1 MAYNNR
7 NNKTVN
13 RLVPYF
19 LHPEFISTLK
29 MIIPDKILRLTS
41 ILPSSSNFNILL
53 LNSFD
58 NKANSADCV
67 SSCPRTAGSSLVSWN
82 VVLSSWFLAWSASSN
97 CDKMPSILQMSTHQP
112 DSTASVYQ
120 DHKYMYYPN
129 WWRGTVVKR
138 RSLDGRLSLSHN
150 RPSADQWLLMWVNRP
165 LEVSQLGQL
174 SLHLS
179 GSINE

>member
-1 MAYNNR
+1 MAYYNENH
-7 NNKTVN
+7 KTVN

-29 MIIPDKILRLTS
+29 MIIPDKILRLTA

-53 LNSFD
+53 LKSFD

-67 SSCPRTAGSSLVSWN
+67 SSCPRTAGSSLISWS
-82 VVLSSWFLAWSASSN
+82 VVLSSWSLACWASSN

-120 DHKYMYYPN
+120 DHKYTYYRGR
-129 WWRGTVVKR
+129 WRGIVVKR
-138 RSLDGRLSLSHN
+138 QSLDGRLSLSHN
-150 RPSADQWLLMWVNRP
+150 RPPAH
-165 LEVSQLGQL
+165 G
-174 SLHLS
+174 
-179 GSINE
+179 